1 MTVWYPV
8 FCESNF
14 SICGVKPVLG
24 YYKPA
29 EVEKGDTI
37 LATTLEAPS
46 LCYSQER
53 LAQGLGS

>member
-46 LCYSQER
+46 LCY
-53 LAQGLGS
+53 